1 MVDYIMFIFYVFCI
15 GFCCLQC
22 MIPLCK
28 EDMSETDREIEMV
41 EITTAVPMTPRSAS
55 RVTHKIILTNDNLIY
70 G

>member
-1 MVDYIMFIFYVFCI
+1 
-15 GFCCLQC
+15 
-22 MIPLCK
+22 
-28 EDMSETDREIEMV
+28 MSETDREIEMV